1 MEYRTGSPAI
11 KKSYEQLFITL
22 CGVLLYKKNKKKGGM
37 RMRKYQ
43 KSYILDT
50 KNT

>member
-1 MEYRTGSPAI
+1 YRTGSPTI

-22 CGVLLYKKNKKKGGM
+22 YRVLLGGKMKREGGM
-37 RMRKYQ
+37 RVSKYQ